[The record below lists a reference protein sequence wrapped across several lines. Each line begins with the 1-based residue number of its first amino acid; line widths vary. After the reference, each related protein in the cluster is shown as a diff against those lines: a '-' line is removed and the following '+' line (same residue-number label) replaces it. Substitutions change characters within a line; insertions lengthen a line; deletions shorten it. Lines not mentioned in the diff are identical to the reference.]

1 MVLYTAKPLLSL
13 PMLLSLDPFPYYSQ
27 CDICTLCYVDM
38 CQCVYVCVCVRVF
51 FSAACVS
58 RFWLGAE
65 PRLMIGSLPL
75 WCHGVLSAGM
85 RKPLCSPARECS
97 CLRVPTSFPLWMKLV
112 SCSFLWNPVHP
123 GGKHCLTLVGCWSS
137 FPPCVFRGN
146 LFFRQ
151 RECFLWKKG
160 LVAWL
165 RCAAALRH
173 KDRRF
178 PPAWPFLPSSVISP
192 SSARHLDSQS
202 LSVAAVNMQ

>member
-75 WCHGVLSAGM
+75 
-85 RKPLCSPARECS
+85 
-97 CLRVPTSFPLWMKLV
+97 
-112 SCSFLWNPVHP
+112 
-123 GGKHCLTLVGCWSS
+123 
-137 FPPCVFRGN
+137 
-146 LFFRQ
+146 
-151 RECFLWKKG
+151 
-160 LVAWL
+160 
-165 RCAAALRH
+165 
-173 KDRRF
+173 
-178 PPAWPFLPSSVISP
+178 
-192 SSARHLDSQS
+192 
-202 LSVAAVNMQ
+202 